1 MAKRGLA
8 QPDSNVYGFYGVR
21 LKESL
26 RRGIPVA
33 DSLSADSLIE
43 FNEDQSEVADL
54 FDQIFGKRKPDS
66 LTRKDN
72 DQIANPANKLKTP
85 AEIRRE
91 RREQRRL
98 EREKRNNDGL

>member
-8 QPDSNVYGFYGVR
+8 QPDSNVYGFYAVR

-26 RRGIPVA
+26 RKGTPPV

-43 FNEDQSEVADL
+43 FDEDKSEVADL
-54 FDQIFGKRKPDS
+54 LEQIFGKRKRDTLNKKENNQEP
-66 LTRKDN
+66 
-72 DQIANPANKLKTP
+72 NPTQQKTP
-85 AEIRRE
+85 AEIRKE

-98 EREKRNNDGL
+98 EREKRNNNGL